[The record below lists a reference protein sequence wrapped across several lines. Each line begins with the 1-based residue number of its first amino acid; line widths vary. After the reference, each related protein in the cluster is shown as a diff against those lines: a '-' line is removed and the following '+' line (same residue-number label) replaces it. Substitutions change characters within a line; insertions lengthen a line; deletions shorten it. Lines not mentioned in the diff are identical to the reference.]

1 MAVSSSEALREFLA
15 DGDFNPKQAA
25 RPALLVAGIVGDNA
39 QKFATKSEL
48 QNLATKDD
56 LQQFVTKDDLKKELK
71 ILEQSMTIR
80 LGLIVSAAVGVL
92 FTLSQVFP

>member
-1 MAVSSSEALREFLA
+1 MAVHSSDALREFLA

-25 RPALLVAGIVGDNA
+25 RLALLVEGIVGDNV
-39 QKFATKSEL
+39 QKFATKNDL
-48 QNLATKDD
+48 KKLATKDD

-71 ILEQSMTIR
+71 ILEQGMTIK
-80 LGLIVSAAVGVL
+80 LGLIVTAAVGVL

>member
-1 MAVSSSEALREFLA
+1 MAVHKSDALREFLA

-25 RPALLVAGIVGDNA
+25 RLALLVEGVVSDNA
-39 QKFATKSEL
+39 QKFATKNDL
-48 QNLATKDD
+48 QRLATRDD

-71 ILEQSMTIR
+71 ILEQGMTIK
-80 LGLIVSAAVGVL
+80 LGLIVTAAVGVH

>member
-1 MAVSSSEALREFLA
+1 MAVNSSEALREFLA

-25 RPALLVAGIVGDNA
+25 RLALLVEGIVSDNT
-39 QKFATKSEL
+39 QKFATKSEF
-48 QNLATKDD
+48 QSLATKDD